1 MGPTMINGLPAHVL
15 LVHIVVVFVPLASL
29 LLILS
34 AVWPTARR
42 RLGVITPIV
51 ALVALASIPPT
62 TNAGS
67 WLIKRVDRSPQLS
80 EHAHLAD
87 GLLPW
92 VIGLFA
98 VSVLLW
104 IAFEKSQWLR
114 WFTQRRQ
121 PEPEPALVGAHVGG
135 DNTADNTGHNTS
147 AETTSVVT
155 GAVATQAAGSTPAMW
170 LRASRMALVV
180 LAVVVSVG
188 SVVDVALIGDAG
200 AQAAWH
206 DGFSMNP
213 LPRDSS
219 GH

>member
-34 AVWPTARR
+34 AVWPSARR
-42 RLGVITPIV
+42 RLGVFTPIV

-67 WLIKRVDRSPQLS
+67 WLLKRVDRSPQLT

-92 VIGLFA
+92 VAGLFV
-98 VSVLLW
+98 VSVLVW
-104 IAFEKSQWLR
+104 VAFEKPHWLR
-114 WFTQRRQ
+114 RGASAPSTS
-121 PEPEPALVGAHVGG
+121 EPVLVGAQVSGADVGAHAAQQAPRA
-135 DNTADNTGHNTS
+135 T
-147 AETTSVVT
+147 VVAPPRWLT
-155 GAVATQAAGSTPAMW
+155 VA
-170 LRASRMALVV
+170 RMVLVV

-188 SVVDVALIGDAG
+188 SVVDVAIIGDAG

-206 DGFSMNP
+206 DGFSTNP
-213 LPRDSS
+213 LPRTGT

>member
-1 MGPTMINGLPAHVL
+1 MINGLPAHVL
-15 LVHIVVVFVPLASL
+15 LVHIVVVFVPLAAL

-34 AVWPTARR
+34 AVWPSARR

-51 ALVALASIPPT
+51 ALIALAAIPPT

-67 WLIKRVDRSPQLS
+67 WLLKRVDRSSQVT
-80 EHAHLAD
+80 EHAQLAD

-98 VSVLLW
+98 VALLLW
-104 IAFEKSQWLR
+104 VVFEKSHWLR
-114 WFTQRRQ
+114 RDKADIADKVTA
-121 PEPEPALVGAHVGG
+121 EPALVGGH
-135 DNTADNTGHNTS
+135 TGHEDAGTH
-147 AETTSVVT
+147 AAPEPAPSVALALPT
-155 GAVATQAAGSTPAMW
+155 W
-170 LRASRMALVV
+170 LRGARLVLVV

-188 SVVDVALIGDAG
+188 SVVDVAIIGDAG

-213 LPRDSS
+213 LPPGGS

>member
-1 MGPTMINGLPAHVL
+1 MGPTIINGLPAHVF

-29 LLILS
+29 LLLLS
-34 AVWPTARR
+34 ALWPAARR
-42 RLGVITPIV
+42 KLGVITPIT
-51 ALVALASIPPT
+51 ALIALAAIPPT
-62 TNAGS
+62 TNAGD
-67 WLIKRVDRSPQLS
+67 WLIQRVDRSPELS
-80 EHAHLAD
+80 EHEHLAD

-98 VSVLLW
+98 VSVLVW
-104 IAFEKSQWLR
+104 IVFEKSHWLR
-114 WFTQRRQ
+114 RDPAQA
-121 PEPEPALVGAHVGG
+121 EPALVGATVGG
-135 DNTADNTGHNTS
+135 DGESGAPR
-147 AETTSVVT
+147 APEPAPAATTPRRWL
-155 GAVATQAAGSTPAMW
+155 GAARIV
-170 LRASRMALVV
+170 LVV

-213 LPRDSS
+213 LPKTGS

>member
-1 MGPTMINGLPAHVL
+1 MINGLPAHVL

-34 AVWPTARR
+34 AVWPAARR
-42 RLGVITPIV
+42 RLGVVTPIV

-67 WLIKRVDRSPQLS
+67 WLIKRVDRTPQLS

-114 WFTQRRQ
+114 RFSQRRQ
-121 PEPEPALVGAHVGG
+121 PGPEPALVGTHAGG
-135 DNTADNTGHNTS
+135 DNTGDNTDVEPGTVVAGETS
-147 AETTSVVT
+147 
-155 GAVATQAAGSTPAMW
+155 TQASLSAPSSW

-213 LPRDSS
+213 LQPGSS